1 MRAFKSLLVMTA
13 VAGLVAMMWARS
25 FAAPLLPSFPSVWS
39 PNQMIA
45 GQSKLVNPLSAPNNF
60 NDFINVDWIVFYDAD
75 GIWGYPGSF
84 VYMYQLENTAGSSAI
99 RAFNVKYGGTGVSD
113 EVGIKAGDLDVNNLP
128 LWLGHNTTNF
138 ANLNDETEPGGSPQG
153 IPANYNAL
161 RLLDSVSFT
170 TIDIGITQE
179 SLVLY
184 IIDPRPPMYG
194 EARAQDG
201 ANWWGM
207 VTFLGTTYGDPVP
220 VPSPEPQVALL
231 LLAGLTGMLVRL
243 RMSKS

>member
-1 MRAFKSLLVMTA
+1 MRTIKSLLVVTA
-13 VAGLVAMMWARS
+13 VVGLMTTMGARS

-45 GQSKLVNPLSAPNNF
+45 GQSKLVNPGDI
-60 NDFINVDWIVFYDAD
+60 NDYINVDWIVFYDAD
-75 GIWGYPGSF
+75 GIWGHPGSF

-113 EVGIKAGDLDVNNLP
+113 EIGIKAGDLDVDTA

-138 ANLNDETEPGGSPQG
+138 ANLNEPPSPKETEPGGSPQG
-153 IPANYNAL
+153 IPTNYNAL

-170 TIDIGITQE
+170 TIDIGITRE

-194 EARAQDG
+194 EAKAQDG
-201 ANWWGM
+201 TTWWGM
-207 VTFLGTTYGDPVP
+207 VTLLDTTYGDPVP